1 LRKSEKFSEIE
12 VDLVENNVEKW
23 KRINITA
30 ERVKISVKVKN
41 NSQETRIKT
50 K

>member
-1 LRKSEKFSEIE
+1 MRKSEKFSEIE

-30 ERVKISVKVKN
+30 EGVKISVKVKN